1 MLEKEGVPKRMSDHI
16 FISYR
21 QDDAAYVTG
30 HINDLLRK
38 EFGDES
44 VFTDVDNIALGVDF
58 RKVLDESVS
67 QCKVFLAVVGDHWLT
82 VSGQDGKPRLNDPAD
97 FVFPLAHSTSSF

>member
-1 MLEKEGVPKRMSDHI
+1 MPDQI

-21 QDDAAYVTG
+21 RDDAAYVTG

-38 EFGDES
+38 EFGSES

-58 RKVLDESVS
+58 RMVLDQSVS
-67 QCKVFLAVVGDHWLT
+67 QCQVLLAGGVTG
-82 VSGQDGKPRLNDPAD
+82 RLCQYGGA
-97 FVFPLAHSTSSF
+97 VHR